1 MAILRR
7 SYLSALKKKDTETM
21 KKALIITAI
30 SGFLPQFEINDVK
43 ILQEY
48 GFQIHY
54 ASNFKNPVYSFDPIE
69 LEKKEIVLHHVDIEK
84 MPFFILENIKAWKQI
99 ATIIDRE
106 QIDLIHCHN
115 PMGAALGRLAAWRS
129 KQKPYV
135 IYTAH
140 GFHFYKGAPWLNW
153 IFFYPVERLLAH
165 MTDMLITIN
174 QEDYERAKRFCL
186 KKGGSVERI
195 RGVGVDFGRY
205 APRTEVNGRIRKE
218 LGVPQEGFHIV
229 TAAELNDNK
238 NQQVIIRAIGK
249 LGKKDIYYSI
259 CGKGKNE
266 KKLKKM
272 IHRYGLESQVHLLGY
287 RTDMEEILRSADC
300 FAFPSIREGLGIAAV
315 EALATGVPLI
325 AAANRGTKEYARDGQ
340 NGIICHSCDVDEF
353 KTAIERL
360 YMDREYRKKLAD
372 GCRENAKKFSLE
384 ETGKMMKIIY
394 GRPAKVLGCVL
405 DKLPSGQDNM
415 VAEAKEGKAL

>member
-1 MAILRR
+1 MSVLRR
-7 SYLSALKKKDTETM
+7 SYLSALKKKETQTM

-69 LEKKEIVLHHVDIEK
+69 LEKKGIVLHHVDIEK
-84 MPFFILENIKAWKQI
+84 MPFFILKNIKAWKQI
-99 ATIIDRE
+99 KTIIDRE
-106 QIDLIHCHN
+106 QIELIHCHN
-115 PMGAALGRLAAWRS
+115 PMGAALGRLAACRS
-129 KQKPYV
+129 RQKPYV

-140 GFHFYKGAPWLNW
+140 GFHFYKGAPWKNW
-153 IFFYPVERLLAH
+153 IFFYPVERLLARV
-165 MTDMLITIN
+165 TDMLITIN
-174 QEDYERAKRFCL
+174 QEDYERAKGFCL

-205 APRTEVNGRIRKE
+205 TPKAEAYGRIRKA

-325 AAANRGTKEYARDGQ
+325 AAANRGTREYARDGI
-340 NGIICHSCDVDEF
+340 NGIICHAGDVDGF
-353 KTAIERL
+353 QNAIERL

-372 GCRENAKKFSLE
+372 GCREDAKKFSVE
-384 ETGKMMKIIY
+384 ETGKMMGSIY
-394 GRPAKVLGCVL
+394 GRAMKILGVNPV
-405 DKLPSGQDNM
+405 KLPDSQNNILL
-415 VAEAKEGKAL
+415 EAKKGKAL